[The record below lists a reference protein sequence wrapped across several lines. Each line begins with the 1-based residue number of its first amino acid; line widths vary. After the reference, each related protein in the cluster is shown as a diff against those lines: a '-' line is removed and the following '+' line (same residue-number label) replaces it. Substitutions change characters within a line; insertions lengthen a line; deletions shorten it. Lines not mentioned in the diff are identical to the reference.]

1 MPEHDFRVTNR
12 RSIDER
18 MREAGP
24 AAAGIWMLSGSWS
37 CAAGTDGWVAAH
49 YVKSWPGGG
58 AAAKKLV
65 SVGLWSEHR
74 RGTQDGWLFNQ
85 QEWLDEQRLAAEV
98 EKERQDAAARARRH
112 RQQRKD
118 KDLQES
124 GQLTTGPMVV
134 PPPDEPDPDEDDVT
148 LSVTRDAHRTS
159 RLSVTPNV
167 TDMRHG
173 ERALLPSPSPSLEG
187 GWVEEEGSRSE
198 RADPPASSS
207 QTPQAD
213 EPAPPA
219 PQPQRSAH
227 GQFVDWLRWM
237 ARDDLVALDRRCEL
251 HAQDPPGTRTPAC
264 TDCQRR
270 RRAIE
275 QVVEAQR
282 FDEQR
287 AITNTSV
294 RRRVCPDCDESGYR
308 LGPDGSTVE
317 PLARCE
323 HPRVP
328 LTAAALTGA
337 AP

>member
-49 YVKSWPGGG
+49 YVKSWPGGA

-65 SVGLWSEHR
+65 QVRLWIPHR
-74 RGTQDGWLFNQ
+74 RGTQDGWLFAQ
-85 QEWLDEQRLAAEV
+85 DEWLDEQRLAAEV
-98 EKERQDAAARARRH
+98 EKERQDAAARARKH

-118 KDLQES
+118 QDLRES
-124 GQLTTGPMVV
+124 GQLTTGPMAL
-134 PPPDEPDPDEDDVT
+134 PPPEEPDPGEDDVT
-148 LSVTRDAHRTS
+148 ASVTRDAPRTS

-167 TDMRHG
+167 TPMRHG

-198 RADPPASSS
+198 RADPGASSS
-207 QTPQAD
+207 EPPQQDA
-213 EPAPPA
+213 PTPPA

-227 GQFVDWLRWM
+227 GRFVDELRAM
-237 ARDDLVALDRRCEL
+237 PHAELVALDRRCEL
-251 HAQDPPGTRTPAC
+251 HAQDQPGARTPAC

-270 RRAIE
+270 RRVIE
-275 QVVEAQR
+275 QVIEAQR
-282 FDEQR
+282 LDEQR
-287 AITNTSV
+287 AITTTTV
-294 RRRVCPDCDESGYR
+294 RRRVCPDCDEVGYR

-317 PLARCE
+317 PLVRCE

-328 LTAAALTGA
+328 LTGAALTGA